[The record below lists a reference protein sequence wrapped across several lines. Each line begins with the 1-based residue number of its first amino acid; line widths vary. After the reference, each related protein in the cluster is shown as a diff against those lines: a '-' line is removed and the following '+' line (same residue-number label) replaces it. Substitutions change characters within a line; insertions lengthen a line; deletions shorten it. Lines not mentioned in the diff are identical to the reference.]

1 MWPAGTVEPLAG
13 VDSAWLRMDEPSNLM
28 VINGVLVLDR
38 PITRDELAA
47 VVDERLLSIPR
58 FRQRVVYGRRSAR
71 ACWEDDPH
79 FDLDRHVMRCRLGP
93 PGGRRAL
100 QHAVSH
106 LMSNP
111 FEPERP
117 PWHFHL
123 IEGYEDR
130 SVVMVRLHHC
140 LGDGLALMMV
150 LLSLTEPLPL
160 GRAGRSDPFASRL
173 GAGSGNGDGR
183 ASHPEPTAG
192 SSGNPFRDLF
202 SGCCD
207 LARVRAAAE
216 ALMPD
221 GMRLMLKPAE
231 SLARAGRLLRGVAAT
246 GALGRLALRPPDPQT
261 RFKGALVPEKRAAW
275 SDAVPLD
282 ELRGVAHS
290 LGATINDVV
299 LTAVTG
305 GLRRYMKDHDDAV
318 GAGLAFRA
326 AVPVNLRPFGSM
338 DRLGNRF
345 GLVFLSMPVGIA
357 DPLDRLAEVRRR
369 MRSLRASAEPLVT
382 FGILKLMG
390 RGPLALQRAVVKLLA
405 AKTTAVMTN
414 VPGPRTPLSLAGRTI
429 RDLFFWVPQAGR
441 VGIGISI
448 MSYAGGVRV
457 GIGTDAGLV
466 PDPESI
472 VAAYE
477 EELTTLLRC
486 GHGLDASWMWSAE
499 KGRDAVSWVLPR

>member
-28 VINGVLVLDR
+28 VINGVLVLEQS
-38 PITRDELAA
+38 ITRDELAA
-47 VVDERLLSIPR
+47 VVSERLLAIPR
-58 FRQRVVYGRRSAR
+58 FRQRIVCGERSRRP
-71 ACWEDDPH
+71 CWEDDPH
-79 FDLDRHVMRCRLGP
+79 FDLDHHVMRCRLGP

-100 QHAVSH
+100 RSAVSH
-106 LMSNP
+106 LMGNP
-111 FEPERP
+111 FDPARP
-117 PWHFHL
+117 PWNFHL
-123 IEGYEDR
+123 IEGYGGQ

-150 LLSLTEPLPL
+150 LLSLTEPVAAPADPL
-160 GRAGRSDPFASRL
+160 GPGWEAADGGSR
-173 GAGSGNGDGR
+173 
-183 ASHPEPTAG
+183 
-192 SSGNPFRDLF
+192 NPFRELF
-202 SGCCD
+202 NGCCD

-246 GALGRLALRPPDPQT
+246 SALGRLALRPPDPIT

-275 SDAVPLD
+275 SEAVPLD

-290 LGATINDVV
+290 LGATINDVI

-305 GLRRYMKDHDDAV
+305 GLRRYLVDHDDPV
-318 GAGLAFRA
+318 KTRLAFRA
-326 AVPVNLRPFGSM
+326 AVPVNLRPLGSM
-338 DRLGNRF
+338 NRLGNRF

-390 RGPLALQRAVVKLLA
+390 RGPLALQRAVVRLLA

-429 RDLFFWVPQAGR
+429 QDLFFWVPQAGR

-466 PDPESI
+466 PDPEAI

-477 EELTTLLRC
+477 DELCTLMRC
-486 GHGLDASWMWSAE
+486 GHGLDASWMWGAE
-499 KGRDAVSWVLPR
+499 KGRKAVSWVLPGKGFRPPAP

>member
-38 PITRDELAA
+38 RITRDELAA
-47 VVDERLLSIPR
+47 VVEERLLSIPR
-58 FRQRVVYGRRSAR
+58 FRQRVVHRRRSR
-71 ACWEDDPH
+71 RPCWEDDPH

-100 QHAVSH
+100 QGSVSH

-123 IEGYEDR
+123 IEGYGDQ

-150 LLSLTEPLPL
+150 LLSLTEPVAGPADPL
-160 GRAGRSDPFASRL
+160 GPSWSSGA
-173 GAGSGNGDGR
+173 GAGS
-183 ASHPEPTAG
+183 T
-192 SSGNPFRDLF
+192 GNPFRDLF

-231 SLARAGRLLRGVAAT
+231 HLARAGRLLRGVAAT
-246 GALGRLALRPPDPQT
+246 GALGRLALRTRDPDT

-282 ELRGVAHS
+282 EIRGVAHS
-290 LGATINDVV
+290 LGATINDVI

-305 GLRRYMKDHDDAV
+305 GLRRYLVHHDDAV
-318 GAGLAFRA
+318 EARLAFRA
-326 AVPVNLRPFGSM
+326 AVPVNLRPLGSM

-390 RGPLALQRAVVKLLA
+390 RGPLALQRAVVRLLA

-466 PDPESI
+466 PDPETI

-477 EELTTLLRC
+477 DELATLLRC
-486 GHGLDASWMWSAE
+486 GHGLDASWMWGAE
-499 KGRDAVSWVLPR
+499 KGREAVSWVLDR

>member
-1 MWPAGTVEPLAG
+1 MVWPAGTVEPLAG

-28 VINGVLVLDR
+28 VINGVLVLER

-58 FRQRVVYGRRSAR
+58 FRQRVVCGNRGAR
-71 ACWEDDPH
+71 PCWEDDPH
-79 FDLDRHVMRCRLGP
+79 FDLDQHVTRCRLGP

-100 QHAVSH
+100 QTVVSR
-106 LMSNP
+106 LMGNRFDP
-111 FEPERP
+111 DRP

-150 LLSLTEPLPL
+150 LLSLTEPVAAP
-160 GRAGRSDPFASRL
+160 ADPV
-173 GAGSGNGDGR
+173 AGSD
-183 ASHPEPTAG
+183 
-192 SSGNPFRDLF
+192 GNPFRDLF

-207 LARVRAAAE
+207 LVRVRAAAE

-221 GMRLMLKPAE
+221 GMRLMLKPVE
-231 SLARAGRLLRGVAAT
+231 TLARTGRLVRGVAAT
-246 GALGRLALRPPDPQT
+246 TALGRLALRPPDPVT

-282 ELRGVAHS
+282 EIRGVAHA

-305 GLRRYMKDHDDAV
+305 GLRRYLEAHDDPV
-318 GAGLAFRA
+318 ETRLAFRA
-326 AVPVNLRPFGSM
+326 AVPVNLRPLGSM

-357 DPLDRLAEVRRR
+357 DPLDRLAEIRRR
-369 MRSLRASAEPLVT
+369 MRSLRTSAEPLVT
-382 FGILKLMG
+382 FNILRLLG
-390 RGPLALQRAVVKLLA
+390 RVPLALQRAVVTLLA

-466 PDPESI
+466 PDPEVI
-472 VAAYE
+472 VE
-477 EELTTLLRC
+477 GFEDELATLMRC
-486 GHGLDASWMWSAE
+486 GHGLDASWLWGAE
-499 KGRDAVSWVLPR
+499 KGRKAVSWVLPD